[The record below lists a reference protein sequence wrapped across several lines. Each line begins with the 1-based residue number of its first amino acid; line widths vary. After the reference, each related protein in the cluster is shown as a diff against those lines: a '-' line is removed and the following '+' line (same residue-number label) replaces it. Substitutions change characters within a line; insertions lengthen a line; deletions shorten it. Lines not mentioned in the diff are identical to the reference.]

1 MTHPLPCITRTA
13 TLARTRLFH
22 VEEVD
27 LTFSN
32 GVQCTYERL
41 RRPPSG
47 AVMIVALTNK
57 HDVLMIRE
65 YAVGF
70 ERYELTL
77 PKGAIDKGE
86 SPLEA
91 AQRELQEECGMG
103 ARELIPLCQLSLAP
117 SYMDHFM
124 HVIIA
129 QGLYPA
135 TRQGD
140 EPEPLPLETYS
151 LKNIEGIIEKA
162 DIHEGRVIAALY
174 RTQSW
179 VMAHHPQK

>member
-1 MTHPLPCITRTA
+1 MTRSLPRITRVSTV
-13 TLARTRLFH
+13 ARTKIFH

-32 GVQCTYERL
+32 GTQCTYERL
-41 RRPPSG
+41 RRPPRG
-47 AVMIVALTNK
+47 AVMIVALPSE
-57 HDVLMIRE
+57 DEVLMIRE
-65 YAVGF
+65 YAIGF

-86 SPLEA
+86 SPLQA

-103 ARELIPLCQLSLAP
+103 AHELIPLCRLSLAP

-129 QGLYPA
+129 RDLYPA
-135 TRQGD
+135 TREGD
-140 EPEPLPLETYS
+140 EPEPSVLETHP
-151 LKNIEGIIEKA
+151 LKNIEEIINES

-174 RTQSW
+174 RTRSW
-179 VMAHHPQK
+179 LAHHAL

>member
-1 MTHPLPCITRTA
+1 MTRPLPRITRT
-13 TLARTRLFH
+13 TTVARTRIFR

-27 LTFSN
+27 LTFPN
-32 GVQCTYERL
+32 GVQCTFERL
-41 RRPPSG
+41 CRPPRG
-47 AVMIVALTNK
+47 AVMIVAVTE
-57 HDVLMIRE
+57 HQQVLMIRE
-65 YAVGF
+65 YAMGF

-77 PKGAIDKGE
+77 PKGAIDEGE

-103 ARELIPLCQLSLAP
+103 ARELIPLCRLSLAP

-124 HVIIA
+124 HVVIA
-129 QGLYPA
+129 RDLYPA
-135 TRQGD
+135 SRQGD
-140 EPEPLPLETYS
+140 EPEPLALETRS
-151 LKNIEGIIEKA
+151 LKDIEEIIEEA

-179 VMAHHPQK
+179 LARHSQG